1 MFHEPFVL
9 FGYLAGITTSI
20 ELVTAVLILGQR
32 QTALVAKQA
41 AQCDVLSNGRLRL
54 GVGVGWNHVE
64 YEALGEDFHTRGARQ
79 SEQIE
84 FRFGFETEAKGVGP
98 RYNVAP
104 TQQVL
109 TVVNDGEKRGEMMRW
124 GLVPSWAKDIKIG
137 NRMINAISGEPMALA
152 GLWETWKS
160 PDDEWICSC
169 TILTTAANSFI
180 EPVHNRM
187 PVILS
192 TETVPL
198 WLDPLTETPD
208 NLQPLLLPAPSELL
222 DFREVSPTVNN
233 VRNDNPGCIEPAI
246 PTEEVRLFR

>member
-1 MFHEPFVL
+1 MCGRF
-9 FGYLAGITTSI
+9 T
-20 ELVTAVLILGQR
+20 LISSVSDLQ
-32 QTALVAKQA
+32 
-41 AQCDVLSNGRLRL
+41 
-54 GVGVGWNHVE
+54 
-64 YEALGEDFHTRGARQ
+64 
-79 SEQIE
+79 

-137 NRMINAISGEPMALA
+137 NRMINAVSETAASKPAFRSAFRRRRCLVLANGFYEWRKEGKQRIPLYFYQISGEPMALA